1 MGELEKWRFGL
12 KFDIELKTKLMKFLK
27 TKYLTPIAF
36 LIFFM
41 PFLRNCMGK
50 VESVETAVAIDTTY
64 VDTLKD
70 ISNNQKKSPE
80 FGLHKIQNVPKP
92 KIDNNLY
99 ENLNGYQLA
108 EFLPSGVFKKELNF
122 EVLFFGYSFY
132 TYILLLSI
140 LMIVFSWRR
149 KFLKVRN
156 LAIANI
162 ILLVI
167 STISLIKYG
176 VIDEFADVKYGL
188 YVFLIYSILI
198 IYISNKENLEFKT

>member
-1 MGELEKWRFGL
+1 
-12 KFDIELKTKLMKFLK
+12 MKFLK

-108 EFLPSGVFKKELNF
+108 EFLPSAVFDEEFKIED
-122 EVLFFGYSFY
+122 LFFAGSFY

-149 KFLKVRN
+149 KFLRVRN
-156 LAIANI
+156 LAVANIISLVISI
-162 ILLVI
+162 ILLVE
-167 STISLIKYG
+167 SG
-176 VIDEFADVKYGL
+176 AIDEFADIKYGF
-188 YVFLIYSILI
+188 YVFLMYSILI
-198 IYISNKENLEFKT
+198 IYISNKENLELKKNLNP

>member
-1 MGELEKWRFGL
+1 
-12 KFDIELKTKLMKFLK
+12 MKFLK

-108 EFLPSGVFKKELNF
+108 EFLPSAVFDEEFKIED
-122 EVLFFGYSFY
+122 LFFAGSFY

-149 KFLKVRN
+149 KFLRVRN
-156 LAIANI
+156 LAVANIISLVISI
-162 ILLVI
+162 ILLVE
-167 STISLIKYG
+167 SG
-176 VIDEFADVKYGL
+176 AIDEFADIKYGF
-188 YVFLIYSILI
+188 YVFLMYSLFLV
-198 IYISNKENLEFKT
+198 YLSDKESLESKN

>member
-50 VESVETAVAIDTTY
+50 VESVEIEAIDTTC
-64 VDTLKD
+64 VGTLKD
-70 ISNNQKKSPE
+70 VSNNQKKSSE
-80 FGLHKIQNVPKP
+80 IDLNKIRNEPKS

>member
-1 MGELEKWRFGL
+1 
-12 KFDIELKTKLMKFLK
+12 MKFLK

-108 EFLPSGVFKKELNF
+108 EFLPSAVFDEEFKIED
-122 EVLFFGYSFY
+122 LFFAGSFY

-140 LMIVFSWRR
+140 LMIIFSW
-149 KFLKVRN
+149 LKKILWVRN
-156 LAIANI
+156 LAVANI
-162 ILLVI
+162 ILLTI
-167 STISLIKYG
+167 STILLIKSKF
-176 VIDEFADVKYGL
+176 IDEFSDVKYGF
-188 YVFLIYSILI
+188 YVFLMYSLFLV
-198 IYISNKENLEFKT
+198 YLSGKESLESKNLKT

>member
-1 MGELEKWRFGL
+1 
-12 KFDIELKTKLMKFLK
+12 MKFLK
-27 TKYLTPIAF
+27 TKYLTPFAL

-70 ISNNQKKSPE
+70 VSNNQKKSPE

-108 EFLPSGVFKKELNF
+108 EFLPSAVFDEEFKIED
-122 EVLFFGYSFY
+122 LFFAGSFY

-140 LMIVFSWRR
+140 LMIIFSW
-149 KFLKVRN
+149 LKKILWVRN
-156 LAIANI
+156 LAVANI
-162 ILLVI
+162 ILLTI
-167 STISLIKYG
+167 STILLIKSKF
-176 VIDEFADVKYGL
+176 IDEFSDVKYGF
-188 YVFLIYSILI
+188 YVFLMYSILI
-198 IYISNKENLEFKT
+198 IYISNKENLELKKKLKTIN

>member
-1 MGELEKWRFGL
+1 
-12 KFDIELKTKLMKFLK
+12 MKFLK
-27 TKYLTPIAF
+27 TKYLTPIA
-36 LIFFM
+36 LIIFFM

-108 EFLPSGVFKKELNF
+108 EFLPSAVFDEEFKIED
-122 EVLFFGYSFY
+122 LFFAGSFY

-140 LMIVFSWRR
+140 LMIVFSW
-149 KFLKVRN
+149 LKKILWVRN
-156 LAIANI
+156 LAVANI
-162 ILLVI
+162 ILLTI
-167 STISLIKYG
+167 STILLIKSKF
-176 VIDEFADVKYGL
+176 IDEFSDVKYGF
-188 YVFLIYSILI
+188 YVFLMYSLFLV
-198 IYISNKENLEFKT
+198 YLSGKESLELKNLKT

>member
-1 MGELEKWRFGL
+1 
-12 KFDIELKTKLMKFLK
+12 MKFLK

-108 EFLPSGVFKKELNF
+108 EFLPSAVFDEEFKIED
-122 EVLFFGYSFY
+122 LFFAGSFY

-140 LMIVFSWRR
+140 LMIVFSW
-149 KFLKVRN
+149 LKKILWVRN
-156 LAIANI
+156 LAITNI
-162 ILLVI
+162 FLLII
-167 STISLIKYG
+167 STILLIKSKF
-176 VIDEFADVKYGL
+176 IEEFSDVKYGF
-188 YVFLIYSILI
+188 YVFLMYSLFLV
-198 IYISNKENLEFKT
+198 YLSGKESLESKNLKT

>member
-1 MGELEKWRFGL
+1 
-12 KFDIELKTKLMKFLK
+12 MKFLK
-27 TKYLTPIAF
+27 TKYLTPIAL

-70 ISNNQKKSPE
+70 VSNNQKKSPE

-108 EFLPSGVFKKELNF
+108 EFLPSAVFDEEFKIED
-122 EVLFFGYSFY
+122 LFFAGSFY

-140 LMIVFSWRR
+140 LMIVFSW
-149 KFLKVRN
+149 LKKILWVRN
-156 LAIANI
+156 LAVANI
-162 ILLVI
+162 ILLTI
-167 STISLIKYG
+167 STILLIKSKF
-176 VIDEFADVKYGL
+176 IDEFSDVKYGF
-188 YVFLIYSILI
+188 YVFLMYSLLLV
-198 IYISNKENLEFKT
+198 YLSGKESLESKNLKT